1 MPRCRFQPDQW
12 AQWIQDHSLS
22 NLSVADF
29 CANHQLPVHS
39 FYFWRRKLTLSLGDC
54 PRFLAIIAE
63 DLEGF
68 VEDRSK
74 LREDRAAT
82 NATAFVMLDLRLW
95 DAHAVHLPID
105 VFPAQRQRF
114 GGRSRPSLGTRNHL
128 FPYCDCGLGATLAVA
143 FAVGRVAHLFYT
155 CEGLV
160 LNSIG
165 IVLLL

>member
-1 MPRCRFQPDQW
+1 MPRCRFQPDPW

-68 VEDRSK
+68 VEDRS
-74 LREDRAAT
+74 
-82 NATAFVMLDLRLW
+82 
-95 DAHAVHLPID
+95 
-105 VFPAQRQRF
+105 
-114 GGRSRPSLGTRNHL
+114 
-128 FPYCDCGLGATLAVA
+128 
-143 FAVGRVAHLFYT
+143 
-155 CEGLV
+155 
-160 LNSIG
+160 
-165 IVLLL
+165 